1 MLLASPVGWQ
11 RLRMI
16 VRFPGLPGVLQIV
29 FQKIRAV
36 GFVAQFRKH
45 RRYFAAVVCRVI
57 RAVRDDLPA
66 RQGIRLPAQVRPLD
80 HQGQFV
86 VIQAEQVGAAFI
98 L

>member
-1 MLLASPVGWQ
+1 
-11 RLRMI
+11 
-16 VRFPGLPGVLQIV
+16 
-29 FQKIRAV
+29 
-36 GFVAQFRKH
+36 
-45 RRYFAAVVCRVI
+45 
-57 RAVRDDLPA
+57 VRDDLPA